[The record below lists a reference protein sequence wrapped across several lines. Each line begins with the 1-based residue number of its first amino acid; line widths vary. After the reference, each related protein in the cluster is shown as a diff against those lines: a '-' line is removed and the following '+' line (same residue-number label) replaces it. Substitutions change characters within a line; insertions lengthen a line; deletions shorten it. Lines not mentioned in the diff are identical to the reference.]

1 MMENL
6 NIRLSRSRRT
16 RKVPSPILS
25 RGPHDVTGLAR
36 VLGLTAYYA
45 GAALLLWSSYL
56 HYHLWHDL
64 GYHAIP
70 HIGDLFVAQIVADV
84 FIAVVVATL
93 RQVWTA
99 LLGAGA
105 TILTIVGFLLAVT
118 HGILGFRESWTAPDA
133 QLDFFVEVTTL
144 VALTLATVVSV
155 RPTNTGPRSSTH
167 TRPLPR

>member
-1 MMENL
+1 MKEIL
-6 NIRLSRSRRT
+6 NIRPPTSRRT
-16 RKVPSPILS
+16 SRVAPPILS
-25 RGPHDVTGLAR
+25 RGPHSVTGPAR

-70 HIGDLFVAQIVADV
+70 HIGDLFVAQMVAGV

-99 LLGAGA
+99 LLGAGVA
-105 TILTIVGFLLAVT
+105 MSTIVGFLLAVT

-133 QLDFFVEVTTL
+133 QLDFFVEVATL
-144 VALTLATVVSV
+144 VALALATVASV
-155 RPTNTGPRSSTH
+155 RPTNAGSRSSTP
-167 TRPLPR
+167 TRPLLR